1 MQKAQKLGISR
12 SRQHAPAFPGGR
24 WVRARLDAGGV
35 SARIC
40 RRYPAVNSAEQ
51 GLTQPWRNPSLA
63 VMMVRPI
70 SSTGEM
76 KPFIGLGSWEVFDVG
91 PDRAARRPLREV
103 LSLLIDFRRTS
114 ARQLADVRPSRRSP
128 RRFVDRNGG
137 ATRCFPRDQG
147 IERRARSDAAL
158 SPALAHAG
166 YRPYAMHN
174 LVD

>member
-1 MQKAQKLGISR
+1 MRQLFPVADGCARGPTQAEFRRASVGGILR
-12 SRQHAPAFPGGR
+12 STGG
-24 WVRARLDAGGV
+24 AG
-35 SARIC
+35 AD
-40 RRYPAVNSAEQ
+40 
-51 GLTQPWRNPSLA
+51 QPWRNPSLA
-63 VMMVRPI
+63 VMMARPI

-103 LSLLIDFRRTS
+103 LSLLLDFRRTS

-147 IERRARSDAAL
+147 IDHRQRGGLDQMQRSAQLLRTQIIDLMQCTIWWTDVLNWRR
-158 SPALAHAG
+158 
-166 YRPYAMHN
+166 YA
-174 LVD
+174 V